1 MNAKH
6 IARAV
11 LVSVGALAGLAATM
25 AIPQSVAQSAPQA
38 ATKADACDIDGLA
51 GRWVNVAR
59 PKGSDVAAARIH
71 MTCDPSS
78 ANKIVPPAVEIGLE
92 VRCLNFVCD
101 WGTASA
107 SWRKPSADD
116 TAVLAAHFDQERFER
131 SVAIERPSADH
142 LRVTVTTRFKGL
154 PLSPLSSTYEL
165 TRAQ

>member
-25 AIPQSVAQSAPQA
+25 AIPQSVAQSA
-38 ATKADACDIDGLA
+38 TKADACDIDGLA

-59 PKGSDVAAARIH
+59 PKGSDVAAARIR
-71 MTCDPSS
+71 MTCDPSP
-78 ANKIVPPAVEIGLE
+78 ANKIAPPAVEIGLE

-101 WGTASA
+101 WGTAA
-107 SWRKPSADD
+107 GSWRKPSVDD